1 MVELLAALSASTAAG
16 MRIALPLLVIGLL
29 QGDKLWSRVPILSN
43 IPPPVVLGVLISWSL
58 IELFASKTLLGQR
71 ILQLVQ
77 LVFSPVVGAIMAIS
91 VVQSNNP
98 TLLIWIVGI
107 VGGSFALLL
116 QLIQASWLYRLRVL
130 PLWVFFGQDAV
141 CVSLVFLALY
151 APLPGGLIALILL
164 WLSIR
169 SYQQWQREKRR
180 RP

>member
-16 MRIALPLLVIGLL
+16 IRIALPLLVIGLL
-29 QGDKLWSRVPILSN
+29 QGGIWSRVPILSSL
-43 IPPPVVLGVLISWSL
+43 PPPVVLGVLVSWSL

-71 ILQLVQ
+71 VLQLVQ
-77 LVFSPVVGAIMAIS
+77 LVLSPIVGAIMAIS
-91 VVQSNNP
+91 TIPSNNP
-98 TLLIWIVGI
+98 TLLIWIIGV

-116 QLIQASWLYRLRVL
+116 QLVQASWLYRLRVL
-130 PLWVFFGQDAV
+130 PLWVFFSQDAV
-141 CVSLVFLALY
+141 CVALVFLALY